1 MPLLSAAPTRAEVH
15 GSTGALVRRLRGDR
29 GAAAVE
35 FALVMPV
42 LLVLVVGIAEFG
54 RAYNVQTTL
63 SGAAREGV
71 RVMAVKNDP
80 AAARAATK
88 AAASPVSLTD
98 AQISISPTT
107 CVSSP
112 TATASATVTVTYGL
126 QFITGL
132 FGTTVTLH
140 GKGTMRCNG

>member
-1 MPLLSAAPTRAEVH
+1 
-15 GSTGALVRRLRGDR
+15 LVKGLHKDR

-42 LLVLVVGIAEFG
+42 LLSLVVGIAEFG
-54 RAYNVQTTL
+54 RAYNVQATL

-71 RVMAVKNDP
+71 RVMAVKNDA

-88 AAASPVSLTD
+88 AAALPWSLTD
-98 AQISISPTT
+98 SQISISPSTCPSSATSTT
-107 CVSSP
+107 
-112 TATASATVTVTYGL
+112 SATVTVTYAL
-126 QFITGL
+126 PFITGL
-132 FGTTVTLH
+132 FGRTVTLH